1 MELDVD
7 SSWVMWKATVF
18 EVVWVLTEVLTA
30 SKVVKPVQPSE
41 MVLVCWGYFEVEG
54 FHSEFVV
61 ALVVMVKFVSVAVM
75 CFVARCGKSD

>member
-41 MVLVCWGYFEVEG
+41 MVLVCWGYFEVED
-54 FHSEFVV
+54 FHSESVL
-61 ALVVMVKFVSVAVM
+61 ALVVMVNFVRMVEM
-75 CFVARCGKSD
+75 CFCENCEQSD